1 MSLNKVMLIASVGK
15 DPEVRE
21 ANGAK
26 VATFT
31 VATNER
37 YKDKN
42 GEYQTTTDWHN
53 IVAWRGTAEV
63 VEKYIHKG
71 MQVYIEGKIRT
82 RSWDDSNGNKKY
94 VTEII
99 AESVQMLGK
108 REDSQQP
115 APQRPQHTTPLI
127 DGVVEPDDSDLPF

>member
-15 DPEVRE
+15 DPEIRE

-26 VATFT
+26 VASFT

-82 RSWDDSNGNKKY
+82 RSWDDANGNKKY

-108 REDSQQP
+108 REDSQQS
-115 APQRPQHTTPLI
+115 APQQRPQHTTPIVDDLP
-127 DGVVEPDDSDLPF
+127 PDDTGLPF

>member
-1 MSLNKVMLIASVGK
+1 MLIGTVG
-15 DPEVRE
+15 RE
-21 ANGAK
+21 AEIRETNGTK
-26 VATFT
+26 VASFSL
-31 VATNER
+31 ATNER

-42 GEYQTTTDWHN
+42 GEYQTITDWHN

-82 RSWDDSNGNKKY
+82 RSWDDANGNKKY

-108 REDSQQP
+108 KEDSQQP
-115 APQRPQHTTPLI
+115 APQQRPQHTTPI
-127 DGVVEPDDSDLPF
+127 VDGIVEPQDDDLPF